1 MNKEICRYI
10 DSQKETFVELET
22 LLSSIP
28 AISPLSGGEGEYK
41 KAHALE
47 DWLRRQGYTD
57 FQYIEAPDENAY
69 KGVRPS
75 LILTIPGKKTDRNFW
90 IMSHVDVVPV
100 GELKLWDSD
109 PFTVV
114 EKDGKLYG
122 RGVEDNQHGIVS
134 SVMAALALKNTGIQ
148 PEYTVKLLFVA
159 DEEVGSVYG
168 LQYILEHHPELFG
181 KDDYALVPDSGC
193 STGDEIEIAEKNMLW
208 FKFRT
213 RGVQCHASRPDFGK
227 NAFVA
232 GSALVLKMAE
242 LQEHFK
248 TRQDPLF
255 NPPYS
260 TFAPT
265 KKEANIPNVNTIPGE
280 DVFYL
285 DCRILPTAD
294 MEEIKAEV
302 RRRCDQVEKEYGVEI
317 SVEIPQNSC
326 SKKSDPDSPII
337 KRLEQVLKDVSG
349 QEAKLVGIGGGTVA
363 AYLRNMGMNVAV
375 WSTIDETCHMP
386 NEYTW
391 IKNLQNDAKV
401 MAHLMI

>member
-1 MNKEICRYI
+1 MNKEICKYI
-10 DSQKETFVELET
+10 DEHIMTFVELET

-57 FQYIEAPDENAY
+57 FQYIESKDDKAY

-90 IMSHVDVVPV
+90 IMSHVDVVPP
-100 GELKLWDSD
+100 GDLKLWNTD

-114 EKDGKLYG
+114 VKDGKLYG
-122 RGVEDNQHGIVS
+122 RGVEDNQHGITA
-134 SVMAALALKNTGIQ
+134 SVLAALALKNVGIQ

-159 DEEVGSVYG
+159 DEEIGSVHG
-168 LQYILEHHPELFG
+168 VKYILESHPDLFG
-181 KDDYALVPDSGC
+181 PNDYALVPDSG
-193 STGDEIEIAEKNMLW
+193 SSNGDEIEIAEKNMMWL
-208 FKFRT
+208 KFHT
-213 RGVQCHASRPDFGK
+213 KGVQCHASLPDLGK

-232 GSALVLKMAE
+232 ASALVLKMAE
-242 LQEHFK
+242 LQNHFK
-248 TRQDPLF
+248 SFQDDLF
-255 NPPYS
+255 DPPYS

-265 KKEANIPNVNTIPGE
+265 KKEANIPNVNTIPGD

-294 MEEIKAEV
+294 MNEIMAEIQ
-302 RRRCDQVEKEYGVEI
+302 RRCQQVEKEYGVQIELET
-317 SVEIPQNSC
+317 VVNGV
-326 SKKSDPDSPII
+326 SKKSNPDSPII
-337 KRLEQVLKDVSG
+337 QRLIKVLKEVSG
-349 QEAKLVGIGGGTVA
+349 KDAKLVGIGGGTVA
-363 AYLRNMGMNVAV
+363 AFLRNIGMNVAV

>member
-1 MNKEICRYI
+1 MNKEICKYI
-10 DSQKETFVELET
+10 DEHIMTFVELET

-57 FQYIEAPDENAY
+57 FQYIESKDDKAY

-90 IMSHVDVVPV
+90 IMSHVDVVPP
-100 GELKLWDSD
+100 GDLKLWNTD

-114 EKDGKLYG
+114 VKDGKLYG
-122 RGVEDNQHGIVS
+122 RGVEDNQHGITA
-134 SVMAALALKNTGIQ
+134 SVLAALALKNAGIQ

-159 DEEVGSVYG
+159 DEEIGSVHG
-168 LQYILEHHPELFG
+168 VKYILESHPDLFG
-181 KDDYALVPDSGC
+181 PNDYALVPDSG
-193 STGDEIEIAEKNMLW
+193 SSNGDEIEIAEKNMMWLR
-208 FKFRT
+208 FHTK
-213 RGVQCHASRPDFGK
+213 GVQCHASRPELGK

-232 GSALVLKMAE
+232 ASALVLKMAE
-242 LQEHFK
+242 LQNHFK
-248 TRQDPLF
+248 SFQDSLF

-265 KKEANIPNVNTIPGE
+265 KKEANIPNVNTIPGD

-294 MEEIKAEV
+294 MNEIMAEIH
-302 RRRCDQVEKEYGVEI
+302 RRCQQVEKEYGVQIELET
-317 SVEIPQNSC
+317 VVNGV
-326 SKKSDPDSPII
+326 SKKSNPDSPII
-337 KRLEQVLKDVSG
+337 QRLVKVLKEVSG
-349 QEAKLVGIGGGTVA
+349 KDAKLVGIGGGTVA
-363 AYLRNMGMNVAV
+363 AFLRNIGMNVAV

>member
-1 MNKEICRYI
+1 MNKEICKYI
-10 DSQKETFVELET
+10 DEHIMTFVELET

-57 FQYIEAPDENAY
+57 FQYIESKDDKAY

-90 IMSHVDVVPV
+90 IMSHVDVVPP
-100 GELKLWDSD
+100 GDLKLWNTD

-114 EKDGKLYG
+114 VKDGKLYG
-122 RGVEDNQHGIVS
+122 RGVEDNQHGITA
-134 SVMAALALKNTGIQ
+134 SVLAALALKNAGIQ

-159 DEEVGSVYG
+159 DEEIGSVHG
-168 LQYILEHHPELFG
+168 VKYILESHPDLFG
-181 KDDYALVPDSGC
+181 PNDYALVPDSG
-193 STGDEIEIAEKNMLW
+193 SSNGDEIEIAEKNMMWL
-208 FKFRT
+208 KFHT
-213 RGVQCHASRPDFGK
+213 KGVQCHASLPDLGK

-232 GSALVLKMAE
+232 ASALVLKMAE
-242 LQEHFK
+242 LQNHFK
-248 TRQDPLF
+248 SFQDDLF
-255 NPPYS
+255 DPPYS

-265 KKEANIPNVNTIPGE
+265 KKEANIPNVNTIPGD

-294 MEEIKAEV
+294 MNEIMAEIH
-302 RRRCDQVEKEYGVEI
+302 RRCQQVEKEYGVQIELET
-317 SVEIPQNSC
+317 VVNGV
-326 SKKSDPDSPII
+326 SKKSNPDSPII
-337 KRLEQVLKDVSG
+337 QRLIKVLKEVSG
-349 QEAKLVGIGGGTVA
+349 KDAKLVGIGGGTVA
-363 AYLRNMGMNVAV
+363 AFLRNIGMNVAV

>member
-1 MNKEICRYI
+1 MNKEICKYI
-10 DSQKETFVELET
+10 DEHIMTFVELET

-57 FQYIEAPDENAY
+57 FQYIESKDDKAY

-90 IMSHVDVVPV
+90 IMSHVDVVPP
-100 GELKLWDSD
+100 GDLKLWNTD

-114 EKDGKLYG
+114 VKDGKLYG
-122 RGVEDNQHGIVS
+122 RGVEDNQHGITA
-134 SVMAALALKNTGIQ
+134 SVLAALALKNVGIQ

-159 DEEVGSVYG
+159 DEEIGSVHG
-168 LQYILEHHPELFG
+168 VKYILESHPDLFG
-181 KDDYALVPDSGC
+181 PNDYALVPDSG
-193 STGDEIEIAEKNMLW
+193 SSNGDEIEIAEKNMMWL
-208 FKFRT
+208 KFHT
-213 RGVQCHASRPDFGK
+213 KGVQCHASLPDLGK

-232 GSALVLKMAE
+232 ASALVLKMAE
-242 LQEHFK
+242 LQNHFK
-248 TRQDPLF
+248 SFQDDLF
-255 NPPYS
+255 DPPYS

-265 KKEANIPNVNTIPGE
+265 KKEANIPNVNTIPGD

-294 MEEIKAEV
+294 MNEIMAEIH
-302 RRRCDQVEKEYGVEI
+302 RRCQQVEKEYGVQIELET
-317 SVEIPQNSC
+317 VVNGV
-326 SKKSDPDSPII
+326 SKKSNPDSPII
-337 KRLEQVLKDVSG
+337 QRLIKVLKEVSG
-349 QEAKLVGIGGGTVA
+349 KDAKLVGIGGGTVA
-363 AYLRNMGMNVAV
+363 AFLRNIGMNVAV

>member
-57 FQYIEAPDENAY
+57 FQYIEAPDEKAY

-248 TRQDPLF
+248 TRQDTLF

-349 QEAKLVGIGGGTVA
+349 RDAKLVGIGGGTVA

>member
-57 FQYIEAPDENAY
+57 FQYIEAPDETAY

-248 TRQDPLF
+248 TRQDTLF

-349 QEAKLVGIGGGTVA
+349 REAKLVGIGGGTVA

>member
-10 DSQKETFVELET
+10 DSHKDTFVELET

-193 STGDEIEIAEKNMLW
+193 PTGDEIEIAEKNMLW

-248 TRQDPLF
+248 TRQDTLF

-349 QEAKLVGIGGGTVA
+349 REAKLVGIGGGTVA

>member
-1 MNKEICRYI
+1 MNKEICKYI
-10 DSQKETFVELET
+10 DEHIVTFVELET

-57 FQYIEAPDENAY
+57 FQYIESKDDKAY

-90 IMSHVDVVPV
+90 IMSHVDVVPP
-100 GELKLWDSD
+100 GDLKLWNTD

-114 EKDGKLYG
+114 VKDGKLYG
-122 RGVEDNQHGIVS
+122 RGVEDNQHGITA
-134 SVMAALALKNTGIQ
+134 SVLAALALKNVGIQ

-159 DEEVGSVYG
+159 DEEIGSVHG
-168 LQYILEHHPELFG
+168 VKYILESHPDLFG
-181 KDDYALVPDSGC
+181 PNDYALVPDSG
-193 STGDEIEIAEKNMLW
+193 SSNGDEIEIAEKNMMWL
-208 FKFRT
+208 KFHT
-213 RGVQCHASRPDFGK
+213 KGVQCHASLPDLGK

-232 GSALVLKMAE
+232 ASALVLKMAE
-242 LQEHFK
+242 LQNHFK
-248 TRQDPLF
+248 SFQDDLF
-255 NPPYS
+255 DPPYS

-265 KKEANIPNVNTIPGE
+265 KKEANIPNVNTIPGD

-294 MEEIKAEV
+294 MNEIMAEIH
-302 RRRCDQVEKEYGVEI
+302 RRCQQVEKEYGVQIELET
-317 SVEIPQNSC
+317 VVNGV
-326 SKKSDPDSPII
+326 SKKSNPDSPII
-337 KRLEQVLKDVSG
+337 QRLIKVLKEVSG
-349 QEAKLVGIGGGTVA
+349 KDAKLVGIGGGTVA
-363 AYLRNMGMNVAV
+363 AFLRNIGMNVAV

>member
-1 MNKEICRYI
+1 MNKEICKYI
-10 DSQKETFVELET
+10 DDHIMTFVELET

-57 FQYIEAPDENAY
+57 FQYIESKDDKAY

-90 IMSHVDVVPV
+90 IMSHVDVVPP
-100 GELKLWDSD
+100 GDLKLWNTD

-114 EKDGKLYG
+114 VKDGKLYG
-122 RGVEDNQHGIVS
+122 RGVEDNQHGITA
-134 SVMAALALKNTGIQ
+134 SVLAALALKNVGIQ

-159 DEEVGSVYG
+159 DEEIGSVHG
-168 LQYILEHHPELFG
+168 VKYILESHPDLFG
-181 KDDYALVPDSGC
+181 PNDYALVPDSG
-193 STGDEIEIAEKNMLW
+193 SSNGDEIEIAEKNMMWL
-208 FKFRT
+208 KFHT
-213 RGVQCHASRPDFGK
+213 KGVQCHASLPDLGK

-232 GSALVLKMAE
+232 ASALVLKMAE
-242 LQEHFK
+242 LQNHFK
-248 TRQDPLF
+248 SFQDDLF
-255 NPPYS
+255 DPPYS

-265 KKEANIPNVNTIPGE
+265 KKEANIPNVNTIPGD

-294 MEEIKAEV
+294 MNEIMAEIH
-302 RRRCDQVEKEYGVEI
+302 RRCQQVEKEYGVQIELET
-317 SVEIPQNSC
+317 VVNGV
-326 SKKSDPDSPII
+326 SKKSNPDSPII
-337 KRLEQVLKDVSG
+337 QRLIKVLKEVSG
-349 QEAKLVGIGGGTVA
+349 KDAKLVGIGGGTVA
-363 AYLRNMGMNVAV
+363 AFLRNIGMNVAV

>member
-1 MNKEICRYI
+1 MNKEICKYI
-10 DSQKETFVELET
+10 DEHIMTFVELET

-57 FQYIEAPDENAY
+57 LQYIESKDDKAY

-90 IMSHVDVVPV
+90 IMSHVDVVPP
-100 GELKLWDSD
+100 GDLKLWNTD

-114 EKDGKLYG
+114 VKDGKLYG
-122 RGVEDNQHGIVS
+122 RGVEDNQHGITA
-134 SVMAALALKNTGIQ
+134 SVLAALALKNVGIQ

-159 DEEVGSVYG
+159 DEEIGSVHG
-168 LQYILEHHPELFG
+168 VKYILESHPDLFG
-181 KDDYALVPDSGC
+181 PNDYALVPDSG
-193 STGDEIEIAEKNMLW
+193 SSNGDEIEIAEKNMMWL
-208 FKFRT
+208 KFHT
-213 RGVQCHASRPDFGK
+213 KGVQCHASLPDLGK

-232 GSALVLKMAE
+232 ASALVLKMAE
-242 LQEHFK
+242 LQNHFK
-248 TRQDPLF
+248 SFQDDLF
-255 NPPYS
+255 DPPYS

-265 KKEANIPNVNTIPGE
+265 KKEANIPNVNTIPGD

-294 MEEIKAEV
+294 MNEIMAEIH
-302 RRRCDQVEKEYGVEI
+302 RRCQQVEKEYGVQIELET
-317 SVEIPQNSC
+317 VVNGV
-326 SKKSDPDSPII
+326 SKKSNPDSPII
-337 KRLEQVLKDVSG
+337 QRLIKVLKEVSG
-349 QEAKLVGIGGGTVA
+349 KDAKLVGIGGGTVA
-363 AYLRNMGMNVAV
+363 AFLRNIGMNVAV

>member
-57 FQYIEAPDENAY
+57 FQYIEAPDEKAY

-75 LILTIPGKKTDRNFW
+75 LILTIPGKKRDRNFW

-248 TRQDPLF
+248 TRQDALF

-337 KRLEQVLKDVSG
+337 KKLEQVLKDVSG
-349 QEAKLVGIGGGTVA
+349 REAKLVGIGGGTVA

>member
-1 MNKEICRYI
+1 MNKEICKFI
-10 DSQKETFVELET
+10 DEHIMTFVELET

-47 DWLRRQGYTD
+47 EWLRRQGYTD
-57 FQYIEAPDENAY
+57 FQYIESKDEKAY

-75 LILTIPGKKTDRNFW
+75 LILTIPGKKTDRSFW
-90 IMSHVDVVPV
+90 IMSHVDVVPP
-100 GELKLWDSD
+100 GDLKLWNTD

-114 EKDGKLYG
+114 VKDGKLYG
-122 RGVEDNQHGIVS
+122 RGVEDNQHGITA
-134 SVMAALALKNTGIQ
+134 SVMAALALKNAGIQ

-159 DEEVGSVYG
+159 DEEIGSIHGVK
-168 LQYILEHHPELFG
+168 YILESHPDLFG
-181 KDDYALVPDSGC
+181 PNDFALVPDSGS
-193 STGDEIEIAEKNMLW
+193 STGDEIEIAEKNMMWL
-208 FKFRT
+208 KFRT
-213 RGVQCHASRPDFGK
+213 KGVQCHASLPDLGK

-232 GSALVLKMAE
+232 ASALVLKMAE
-242 LQEHFK
+242 LQDHFK
-248 TRQDPLF
+248 SSQDDLF
-255 NPPYS
+255 DPPYS

-265 KKEANIPNVNTIPGE
+265 KKEANIPNVNTIPGD

-294 MEEIKAEV
+294 MNEIMAEIH
-302 RRRCDQVEKEYGVEI
+302 RRCQQVEKEYGVQIELET
-317 SVEIPQNSC
+317 VVNGV
-326 SKKSDPDSPII
+326 SKKSNPDSPII
-337 KRLEQVLKDVSG
+337 QRLIKVLKEVSG
-349 QEAKLVGIGGGTVA
+349 KDAKLVGIGGGTVA
-363 AYLRNMGMNVAV
+363 AFLRNIGMNVAV

>member
-1 MNKEICRYI
+1 MNKDICKYI
-10 DSQKETFVELET
+10 DEHKQAFVELET

-47 DWLRRQGYTD
+47 EWLRRQGYTD
-57 FQYIEAPDENAY
+57 FQYIEAPDDKAY

-75 LILTIPGKKTDRNFW
+75 LILTIPGKKQDKSFW
-90 IMSHVDVVPV
+90 IMSHVDVVPP
-100 GELKLWDSD
+100 GDLSLWNTD

-114 EKDGKLYG
+114 EKDGRIYG
-122 RGVEDNQHGIVS
+122 RGVEDNQHGITA
-134 SVMAALALKNTGIQ
+134 SVLAALALKNAGIQ

-159 DEEVGSVYG
+159 DEEIGSVYG
-168 LQYILEHHPELFG
+168 LQYILKHHPEIFG
-181 KDDYALVPDSGC
+181 REDYALVPDSGC

-208 FKFRT
+208 LKFRT
-213 RGVQCHASRPDFGK
+213 KGVQCHASRPDLGK

-232 GSALVLKMAE
+232 ASALVLKMAD
-242 LQEHFK
+242 LQDHFK
-248 TRQDPLF
+248 GIQDNLF
-255 NPPYS
+255 NPPWS

-285 DCRILPTAD
+285 DCRILPSAD
-294 MEEIKAEV
+294 MDGIMAEV
-302 RRRCDQVEKEYGVEI
+302 KSRCRQIEKEYGVQIEI
-317 SVEIPQNSC
+317 ETAQSSV
-326 SKKSDPDSPII
+326 SKKSDPKSPII
-337 KRLEQVLKDVSG
+337 LKLQKVLKEVSG
-349 QEAKLVGIGGGTVA
+349 KNARLVGIGGGTVA
-363 AYLRNMGMNVAV
+363 AYLRNIGMNVAV

-391 IKNLQNDAKV
+391 VKNLQNDAKV

>member
-1 MNKEICRYI
+1 MNKEICKYI
-10 DSQKETFVELET
+10 DEHKGTFVELET

-47 DWLRRQGYTD
+47 EWLRKQGYTD
-57 FQYIEAPDENAY
+57 FQYIEAPDEKAY

-75 LILTIPGKKTDRNFW
+75 LILTIPGKNKNRNFW
-90 IMSHVDVVPV
+90 IMSHVDVVPP
-100 GELKLWDSD
+100 GDLKLWNTD
-109 PFTVV
+109 PYKVV

-122 RGVEDNQHGIVS
+122 RGVEDNQHGIVA
-134 SVMAALALKNTGIQ
+134 SVMAALALKNAGIE
-148 PEYTVKLLFVA
+148 PEDTVKLLFVA
-159 DEEVGSVYG
+159 DEEIGSVYG
-168 LQYILEHHPELFG
+168 LMYILEHHPELFG
-181 KDDYALVPDSGC
+181 KEDYALVPDSGC
-193 STGDEIEIAEKNMLW
+193 PTGDEIEIAEKNMMWL
-208 FKFRT
+208 KFHT
-213 RGVQCHASRPDFGK
+213 KGVQCHASRPELGK

-232 GSALVLKMAE
+232 ASALVLKLSE
-242 LQEHFK
+242 LNDRFK
-248 TRQDPLF
+248 DFQDNLF
-255 NPPYS
+255 NPSRS

-265 KKEANIPNVNTIPGE
+265 KKEANIPNVNTIPGD

-294 MEEIKAEV
+294 MDEIMGEI
-302 RRRCDQVEKEYGVEI
+302 RTRCAQVEKKYGVQIEI
-317 SVEIPQNSC
+317 ETVVDGV
-326 SKKSDPDSPII
+326 SKKSDPESHII
-337 KRLEQVLKDVSG
+337 KRLEKVLNDVAG
-349 QEAKLVGIGGGTVA
+349 KKARLVGIGGGTVA
-363 AYLRNMGMNVAV
+363 AHLRNIGMNVAV

>member
-57 FQYIEAPDENAY
+57 FQYIEAPDEKAY

-248 TRQDPLF
+248 TRQDTLF

-317 SVEIPQNSC
+317 SVETPQNSC

-349 QEAKLVGIGGGTVA
+349 RDAKLVGIGGGTVA

>member
-1 MNKEICRYI
+1 MNKEICKFI
-10 DSQKETFVELET
+10 DEHIMTFVELET

-47 DWLRRQGYTD
+47 EWLRRQGYTD
-57 FQYIEAPDENAY
+57 FQYIESKDEKAY
-69 KGVRPS
+69 KGLRPS
-75 LILTIPGKKTDRNFW
+75 LILTIPGKKRDRNFW
-90 IMSHVDVVPV
+90 IMSHVDVVPP
-100 GELKLWDSD
+100 GDLKLWNTD

-114 EKDGKLYG
+114 VKDGKLYG
-122 RGVEDNQHGIVS
+122 RGVEDNQHGITA
-134 SVMAALALKNTGIQ
+134 SVLAALALKNAGIQ

-159 DEEVGSVYG
+159 DEEIGSVHG
-168 LQYILEHHPELFG
+168 VKYILESHPDLFG
-181 KDDYALVPDSGC
+181 PNDYALVPDSGC
-193 STGDEIEIAEKNMLW
+193 PTGDEIEIAEKNMMWL
-208 FKFRT
+208 KFRT
-213 RGVQCHASRPDFGK
+213 RGVQCHASRPDLGK

-232 GSALVLKMAE
+232 ASALVLKMAE
-242 LQEHFK
+242 LQDHFK
-248 TRQDPLF
+248 SFQDDLF
-255 NPPYS
+255 DPPYS

-265 KKEANIPNVNTIPGE
+265 KKEANIPNVNTIPGD

-294 MEEIKAEV
+294 MNEIMAEIH
-302 RRRCDQVEKEYGVEI
+302 RRCQQVEKGYGVQIELET
-317 SVEIPQNSC
+317 VVNGV
-326 SKKSDPDSPII
+326 SKKSNPDSPII
-337 KRLEQVLKDVSG
+337 QRLIKVLKEVSG
-349 QEAKLVGIGGGTVA
+349 KDAKLVGIGGGTVA
-363 AYLRNMGMNVAV
+363 AFLRNIGMNVAV

>member
-1 MNKEICRYI
+1 MNKEICKYI
-10 DSQKETFVELET
+10 DEHIMTFVELET

-57 FQYIEAPDENAY
+57 FQYIESKDDKAY

-90 IMSHVDVVPV
+90 IMSHVDVVPP
-100 GELKLWDSD
+100 GDLKLWNTD

-114 EKDGKLYG
+114 VKDGKLYG
-122 RGVEDNQHGIVS
+122 RGVEDNQHGITA
-134 SVMAALALKNTGIQ
+134 SVLAALALKNVGIQ

-159 DEEVGSVYG
+159 DEEIGSVHG
-168 LQYILEHHPELFG
+168 VKYILESHPDLFG
-181 KDDYALVPDSGC
+181 PNDYALVPDSG
-193 STGDEIEIAEKNMLW
+193 SSNGDEIEIAEKNMMWLR
-208 FKFRT
+208 FHTK
-213 RGVQCHASRPDFGK
+213 GVQCHASRPELGK

-232 GSALVLKMAE
+232 ASALVLKMAE
-242 LQEHFK
+242 LQNHFK
-248 TRQDPLF
+248 SFQDDLF
-255 NPPYS
+255 DPPYS

-265 KKEANIPNVNTIPGE
+265 KKEANIPNVNTIPGD

-294 MEEIKAEV
+294 MNEIMAEIH
-302 RRRCDQVEKEYGVEI
+302 RRCQQVEKEYGVQIELET
-317 SVEIPQNSC
+317 VVNGV
-326 SKKSDPDSPII
+326 SKKSNPDSPII
-337 KRLEQVLKDVSG
+337 QRLIKVLKEVSG
-349 QEAKLVGIGGGTVA
+349 KDAKLVGIGGGTVA
-363 AYLRNMGMNVAV
+363 AFLRNIGMNVAV